1 MGNAAISEY
10 QIAGQLETIFGS
22 RTAAYVLLYI
32 QSRGSAY
39 ATQVADTFD
48 MRITAVQQQLR
59 KFENEGVLV
68 SYTVGRTRVFEFNP
82 TGATVRNLQQ
92 FLSSELEF
100 IASEKSG
107 IPREVY
113 RQYFSH
119 RQRPRRT
126 GKSLDLVPEG
136 LRK

>member
-1 MGNAAISEY
+1 VQTEPINEY
-10 QIAGQLETIFGS
+10 QIAGQLEIIFGS

-32 QSRGSAY
+32 QSRSSAY
-39 ATQVADTFD
+39 AAQIANTFGV
-48 MRITAVQQQLR
+48 RITAVQQQLR

-82 TGATVRNLQQ
+82 RGATVRNLQQ
-92 FLSSELEF
+92 FLSNELEF
-100 IASEKSG
+100 MASENSG
-107 IPREVY
+107 IPNEVY

-126 GKSLDLVPEG
+126 GKSLDLVPEE